1 MQDGIFHDV
10 ISTMQSTFLKGD
22 LASLLIAF
30 GAVLIAAFLM
40 RRSGQIASM
49 TMLALGLFAVAGIF
63 RGAFSGNMAGTGP
76 GDWAQR
82 FVGEVRDGWAS
93 LMDMR
98 AGALIALFIAFMLVI
113 FLVYLVRSRVSVNL
127 APGSGGHGGG
137 HGGGHH

>member
-1 MQDGIFHDV
+1 MRDGIFHDV
-10 ISTMQSTFLKGD
+10 ISTMQSTFLRGD
-22 LASLLIAF
+22 LASLVIAF

-49 TMLALGLFAVAGIF
+49 TLLALGLFAAAGIF
-63 RGAFSGNMAGTGP
+63 RSAFSGNMAGTGP

-82 FVGEVRDGWAS
+82 FIGEVRDGWAS

-127 APGSGGHGGG
+127 APGSSGHGGHGGG
-137 HGGGHH
+137 GH

>member
-1 MQDGIFHDV
+1 MAMRNGIFNDV
-10 ISTMQSTFLKGD
+10 ISTLQATFLRGD

-49 TMLALGLFAVAGIF
+49 TLLALGIFALAGLF
-63 RGAFSGNMAGTGP
+63 RGAFSGPMAGTGP
-76 GDWAQR
+76 ADWLAR
-82 FVGEVRDGWAS
+82 LTGEVREGWSA

-98 AGALIALFIAFMLVI
+98 AGALIALFIAFMIVI
-113 FLVYLVRSRVSVNL
+113 FSVFLVRSRVSVNL

-137 HGGGHH
+137 HH